1 MPAAG
6 TPCSGRVLS
15 RSEFSV
21 TSNTSYANGG
31 HPAGLHTTALGAGPE
46 VYNNMAASHNCVGG
60 SEQGCIPEHPPVADP
75 SKTGM
80 GSSLPPPASW

>member
-1 MPAAG
+1 MHQM
-6 TPCSGRVLS
+6 LL
-15 RSEFSV
+15 RSDALFLV
-21 TSNTSYANGG
+21 CRYANGG

>member
-1 MPAAG
+1 MS
-6 TPCSGRVLS
+6 CRIDGRQAHQMLL
-15 RSEFSV
+15 RSDALFLV
-21 TSNTSYANGG
+21 CRYANGG